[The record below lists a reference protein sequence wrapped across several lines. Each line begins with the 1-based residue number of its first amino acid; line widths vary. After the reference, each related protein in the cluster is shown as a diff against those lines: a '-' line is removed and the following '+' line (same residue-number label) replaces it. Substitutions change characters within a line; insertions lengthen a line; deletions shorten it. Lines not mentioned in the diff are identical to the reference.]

1 MLFFQNTRGS
11 SLAIVAVK
19 HSGLSHKKS
28 TNWTK
33 ISMSACKVSCVLHPR
48 ELTWYGPGANLS
60 IAQDTVVNFQF
71 MFEVVIFYD
80 AVYVVNCIYCAAIL
94 ENIMILSSLSSAE
107 VFHDVETTEMHTLTQ
122 KQTNTILRLQ
132 SLYLQW
138 EVSMSTVHLFIVYF
152 LASKLII
159 IIYAFWNRYMR
170 DCADTEAN
178 MIIYHDFLG
187 SYNSQLHVVEIHYWH
202 HSVMFVSTVICM
214 CLIKKLHFL
223 QAGKQFQ
230 TSFNR

>member
-60 IAQDTVVNFQF
+60 MAQDMVINFQF

-107 VFHDVETTEMHTLTQ
+107 VFHDVETTEMHNLTQ

-132 SLYLQW
+132 SLLYLQW
-138 EVSMSTVHLFIVYF
+138 EVSMSTVHIFIIYF
-152 LASKLII
+152 LVSKLII
-159 IIYAFWNRYMR
+159 
-170 DCADTEAN
+170 
-178 MIIYHDFLG
+178 
-187 SYNSQLHVVEIHYWH
+187 HY
-202 HSVMFVSTVICM
+202 
-214 CLIKKLHFL
+214 
-223 QAGKQFQ
+223 
-230 TSFNR
+230 

>member
-1 MLFFQNTRGS
+1 
-11 SLAIVAVK
+11 
-19 HSGLSHKKS
+19 
-28 TNWTK
+28 
-33 ISMSACKVSCVLHPR
+33 
-48 ELTWYGPGANLS
+48 
-60 IAQDTVVNFQF
+60 

-107 VFHDVETTEMHTLTQ
+107 VFHDVETTEMHNLTQ

-159 IIYAFWNRYMR
+159 IIYA
-170 DCADTEAN
+170 N

-187 SYNSQLHVVEIHYWH
+187 SYNSQLHVVEIHY
-202 HSVMFVSTVICM
+202 
-214 CLIKKLHFL
+214 
-223 QAGKQFQ
+223 
-230 TSFNR
+230 